1 MSILQKGCYLAFLIF
16 IFYLPLPLGGNRPW
30 IWSLNEIMLSIIV
43 IACLFSFSAQQWQAA
58 MYRARWVLWPVV
70 LFTLYSF
77 LQWLGYRIP
86 NFNMMASVD
95 PAQTWIQLLKSIS
108 YIWLIILAA
117 LFIQT
122 SKQLMIL
129 VSVMI
134 FSGVLQGFYGA
145 LLVLGKIDPTP
156 VFSLP
161 LNARASGSFIY
172 HNHLANFLMLN
183 LCLGFGLLVAQLQ
196 HSHHHNLKQAVINF
210 FATFLTYKALL
221 RMALVIMVIAL
232 VLTRSR
238 MGNTAFFAALSLG
251 SLLLLLFYKNK
262 PRSLY
267 VLVAS
272 IFIIDTLIVSTWFG
286 LEKVKQRLVETSLS
300 AETRDNVV
308 EFALNAISQQPWTG
322 YGAGSFYSEFQRHI
336 VHSIEIFYDHA
347 HNEYIQFLFE
357 SGIIGTAI
365 LSIAVLAALTISLHQ
380 LIKRTDQLIS
390 GIALGCCMAI
400 IGMLIHISVDF
411 PLQAPA
417 TASYFILVLTISALL
432 PTLSSVKKRKRRM
445 NRHISTVK
453 IDIADPQKIAH
464 ATPP

>member
-1 MSILQKGCYLAFLIF
+1 
-16 IFYLPLPLGGNRPW
+16 
-30 IWSLNEIMLSIIV
+30 
-43 IACLFSFSAQQWQAA
+43 
-58 MYRARWVLWPVV
+58 
-70 LFTLYSF
+70 
-77 LQWLGYRIP
+77 
-86 NFNMMASVD
+86 
-95 PAQTWIQLLKSIS
+95 
-108 YIWLIILAA
+108 
-117 LFIQT
+117 
-122 SKQLMIL
+122 MI
-129 VSVMI
+129 
-134 FSGVLQGFYGA
+134 
-145 LLVLGKIDPTP
+145 
-156 VFSLP
+156 
-161 LNARASGSFIY
+161 
-172 HNHLANFLMLN
+172 N

-336 VHSIEIFYDHA
+336 IHSIEIFYDHA

-453 IDIADPQKIAH
+453 IDIAEPEK
-464 ATPP
+464 